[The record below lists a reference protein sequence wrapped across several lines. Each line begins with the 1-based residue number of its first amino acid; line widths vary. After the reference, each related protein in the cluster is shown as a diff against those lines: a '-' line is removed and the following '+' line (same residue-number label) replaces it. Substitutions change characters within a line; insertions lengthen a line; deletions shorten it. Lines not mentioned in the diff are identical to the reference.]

1 MIYKTLTEEIYNGS
15 LAFTIRIFGAY
26 TMFYHSK
33 SNLKTPYIL
42 VLFGLFSLVAPS
54 LFGAG
59 YILPSGTVVYDNTP
73 DQTIYKVEKVS
84 PMPSSSH
91 IITEDTPMQTT
102 RVIVEDRVVTYD
114 SPVIIRERIIDRGP
128 VYDVVDAAGTVLFFG
143 LLYDAV
149 GHGFYHYG
157 PHGPHNRFD
166 RYGR

>member
-1 MIYKTLTEEIYNGS
+1 
-15 LAFTIRIFGAY
+15 
-26 TMFYHSK
+26 MFYHRL
-33 SNLKTPYIL
+33 SNLKTSCIL
-42 VLFGLFSLVAPS
+42 VLFGLFSLIESS

-59 YILPSGTVVYDNTP
+59 YILPSGTVVYDSTP
-73 DQTIYKVEKVS
+73 DQTIYKVEKIS
-84 PMPSSSH
+84 AMPSSSH
-91 IITEDTPMQTT
+91 VITEAPIQTT

-114 SPVIIRERIIDRGP
+114 RPVIIRERIIDRGP

-143 LLYDAV
+143 LLYDAM

>member
-1 MIYKTLTEEIYNGS
+1 
-15 LAFTIRIFGAY
+15 
-26 TMFYHSK
+26 MFYHLQA
-33 SNLKTPYIL
+33 NLKTPSIL
-42 VLFGLFSLVAPS
+42 VILGLFSLLTPS

-84 PMPSSSH
+84 PMPPSDAPSH
-91 IITEDTPMQTT
+91 VIVESAPMQTT

-114 SPVIIRERIIDRGP
+114 RPVIIRERIIDRGP

-143 LLYDAV
+143 LLYDAM